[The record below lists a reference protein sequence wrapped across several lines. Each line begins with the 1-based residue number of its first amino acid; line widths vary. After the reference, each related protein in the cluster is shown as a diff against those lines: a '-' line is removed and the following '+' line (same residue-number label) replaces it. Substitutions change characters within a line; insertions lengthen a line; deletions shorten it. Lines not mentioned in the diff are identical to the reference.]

1 MKVILVLVLVMSSLV
16 GFAVFAAPNGQ
27 DNGQDGTREKN
38 GVPSSAECSGAD
50 GT

>member
-1 MKVILVLVLVMSSLV
+1 MKVILVLVLVMSSL
-16 GFAVFAAPNGQ
+16 GGAVFAAPNGQ